1 MKNRIDCWALSTVGA
16 LTVVA
21 LALLGPATC
30 AQSLQGASRLSP
42 VHLDT
47 TVTHPEALTASASP
61 TVRKRSSS
69 APRPKA
75 KAQRTPPAAAV
86 LRIEAKEA
94 ARQAVRNEQAAREQL
109 AGLDASRRIAP
120 NVMTNLREPVT
131 PPRIE
136 MGDRPARSLSLCGDG
151 KTRRFAELDS
161 KTVAALLPEFNAL
174 RPRTVCARRG
184 VLIADYAFK

>member
-1 MKNRIDCWALSTVGA
+1 MTVGA
-16 LTVVA
+16 LTVVTPT
-21 LALLGPATC
+21 LNGSATF
-30 AQSLQGASRLSP
+30 AQSLQGVWRLSP
-42 VHLDT
+42 VHREAS
-47 TVTHPEALTASASP
+47 VTHPETLTASASP

-75 KAQRTPPAAAV
+75 KAQKKPPAAAV

-94 ARQAVRNEQAAREQL
+94 ARQLVRDEQAAREQL
-109 AGLDASRRIAP
+109 AGLDATRRIAP

-174 RPRTVCARRG
+174 KPRTVCARRG
-184 VLIADYAFK
+184 VLIADYGFK